1 MKRIFAIFFIFLARA
16 CFGQE
21 VREVCLKDVC
31 VRAEIADIPDKREK
45 GLMFRQ
51 ELAEDQ
57 GMFFIFKEEARHG
70 FWMKNVNFPL
80 DIIWIDK
87 DKRIV
92 DIKPNLKPCQETHGP
107 FDDGHREKSCESY
120 FPLEKA
126 FYGLEV
132 KAGFADKHKI
142 KIGDTMSINGY

>member
-1 MKRIFAIFFIFLARA
+1 MKRIIAIFLIFIPQA

-21 VREVCLKDVC
+21 VREVCLRDVR
-31 VRAEIADIPDKREK
+31 VRAEIADTPDKREK

-57 GMFFIFKEEARHG
+57 GMLFIFKEEAVHG

-80 DIIWIDK
+80 DIIWMDK

-92 DIKPNLKPCQETHGP
+92 DIKPNLKPCRQERGTS
-107 FDDGHREKSCESY
+107 DGGHIEKSCESY
-120 FPLEKA
+120 FPREKA
-126 FYGLEV
+126 FYVLEV
-132 KAGFADKHKI
+132 KSGFADRHQI
-142 KIGDTMSINGY
+142 SVGDKIGIEGY